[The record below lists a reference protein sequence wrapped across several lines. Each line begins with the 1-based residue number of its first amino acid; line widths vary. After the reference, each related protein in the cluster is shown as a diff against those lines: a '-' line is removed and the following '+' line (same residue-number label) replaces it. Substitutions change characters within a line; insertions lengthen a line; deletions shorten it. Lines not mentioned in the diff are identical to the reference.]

1 MTLMPSRPTDLDK
14 DWQELMFL
22 CTKETEYM
30 REERHPKVLELVRRQ
45 IESIAGRIGFSAA
58 QIERRQ
64 FRAERDG
71 DHITRILSD

>member
-1 MTLMPSRPTDLDK
+1 VTPSRPTDLDK

-30 REERHPKVLELVRRQ
+30 RGESHPKLLELVRRQ
-45 IESIAGRIGFSAA
+45 IESLAGRMGFSAS

-71 DHITRILSD
+71 EPIMRILSE